1 MFRHPPRT
9 KRSKQENTME
19 LFEMKQSVARSS
31 AKLEQLGVSLDL
43 EGKKAKVEENN
54 ELMNAADFWED
65 QKKAQRIIK
74 ETNQMKALIETHA
87 SLKSALDDLND
98 GLAELSVS
106 FDEDM
111 NALIEEEFTET
122 MKNFDSFE
130 IQVLLSGEY
139 DNHNA
144 ILEIHPG
151 AGGTEAMD
159 WASMLYRMYMRW
171 AERKGYKITLM
182 DYQEG
187 EEAGMKS
194 CSVLLEGPMAYGYLK
209 AEAGVHRLV
218 RISPFDS
225 NARRHTSFASVE
237 VMPQFEDDAEI
248 EIDDKDLEVITMRS
262 SGAGGQH
269 INKTDSSVRMT
280 HKPTGIV
287 VFCQTQRSQ
296 LQNRE
301 ACINMLKSKLLQLR
315 IKENEARA
323 AAVRGEVKANEWGS
337 QIRSYVFHPYSM
349 VKDLRTGYEVG
360 NIQGVMDGDLDGF
373 IDSYLRS
380 QIKSE

>member
-1 MFRHPPRT
+1 
-9 KRSKQENTME
+9 ME
-19 LFEMKQSVARSS
+19 LFEMKQEISKSLS
-31 AKLEQLGVSLDL
+31 KLESLGRSLDL
-43 EGKKAKVEENN
+43 ESKRKKIEENN
-54 ELMNAADFWED
+54 AKMAEADFWND
-65 QKKAQRIIK
+65 QKAAQKLIR
-74 ETNQMKALIETHA
+74 ENNQMKGLVDTHDR
-87 SLKSALDDLND
+87 LTSAMSD
-98 GLAELSVS
+98 LAESVNELTAN

-111 NALIEEEFTET
+111 NELVEEEYTET
-122 MKNFDSFE
+122 MKEFGNFE
-130 IQVLLSGEY
+130 IQVLLSGPY

-144 ILEIHPG
+144 ILDIHPG

-171 AERKGYKITLM
+171 AERRGFKVTLL
-182 DYQEG
+182 DYQDG

-194 CSVLLEGPMAYGYLK
+194 CSVLIEGPMAYGYLK
-209 AEAGVHRLV
+209 AENGVHRLV
-218 RISPFDS
+218 RISPFDA
-225 NARRHTSFASVE
+225 NARRHTSFTSVE
-237 VMPQFEDDAEI
+237 IVPEFDDDMDI

-269 INKTDSSVRMT
+269 INKTDSAVRMT
-280 HKPTGIV
+280 HKPTGIT

-301 ACINMLKSKLLQLR
+301 ACMNMLKSKLLQLK
-315 IKENEARA
+315 IKEQEQRMKDIK
-323 AAVRGEVKANEWGS
+323 GEVKANEWGS
-337 QIRSYVFHPYSM
+337 QIRSYVFAPYTM

-380 QIKSE
+380 QIVSD

>member
-1 MFRHPPRT
+1 
-9 KRSKQENTME
+9 
-19 LFEMKQSVARSS
+19 
-31 AKLEQLGVSLDL
+31 
-43 EGKKAKVEENN
+43 
-54 ELMNAADFWED
+54 MNAADFWDD
-65 QKKAQRIIK
+65 QKKAQKIIR
-74 ETNQMKALIETHA
+74 ETNQMKELTDTYE
-87 SLKSALDDLND
+87 SLKAALND
-98 GLAELSVS
+98 LSDGVSELSS
-106 FDEDM
+106 SYDEDM
-111 NALIEEEFTET
+111 NEIVQEEYADV
-122 MKNFDSFE
+122 MKKFDEFE
-130 IQVLLSGEY
+130 IKVLLSGEY

-159 WASMLYRMYMRW
+159 WASMLYRMYIRW
-171 AERKGYKITLM
+171 AERHGYKITVM

-194 CSVLLEGPMAYGYLK
+194 CSVLIEGPLAYGYLK
-209 AEAGVHRLV
+209 AENGVHRLV

-237 VMPQFEDDAEI
+237 VMPQFEDDLDI
-248 EIDDKDLEVITMRS
+248 DIDDKDLEVVTMRS

-269 INKTDSSVRMT
+269 INKTDSAVRMT

-301 ACINMLKSKLLQLR
+301 SCMNMLKSKLLQLKIR
-315 IKENEARA
+315 ENEERA

-349 VKDLRTGYEVG
+349 VKDLRTSYETG
-360 NIQGVMDGDLDGF
+360 NIQAVMDGDLDGF

-380 QIKSE
+380 QIQS

>member
-1 MFRHPPRT
+1 MATLFDLA
-9 KRSKQENTME
+9 SKQ
-19 LFEMKQSVARSS
+19 
-31 AKLEQLGVSLDL
+31 
-43 EGKKAKVEENN
+43 KKIEENN
-54 ELMNAADFWED
+54 ELMNAADFWND
-65 QKKAQRIIK
+65 QKKAQKIIR
-74 ETNQMKALIETHA
+74 ETNQ
-87 SLKSALDDLND
+87 LKGLLDTYEGLAAGLSDLSE
-98 GLAELSVS
+98 GIAELSSS
-106 FDEDM
+106 FDPDM
-111 NALIEEEFTET
+111 NEIIEEEYADV
-122 MKNFDSFE
+122 MKRFDEFE

-171 AERKGYKITLM
+171 AERHNYKITLM

-194 CSVLLEGPMAYGYLK
+194 CSVLIEGPMAYGYLK
-209 AEAGVHRLV
+209 AENGVHRLV

-237 VMPQFEDDAEI
+237 VMPQFEDDVEI
-248 EIDDKDLEVITMRS
+248 EIDEKDLDVVTMRS

-269 INKTDSSVRMT
+269 INKTDSAVRMT

-301 ACINMLKSKLLQLR
+301 ACMNMLKSKLLQLR
-315 IKENEARA
+315 IRENEERA

-337 QIRSYVFHPYSM
+337 QIRSYVFHPYTM
-349 VKDLRTGYEVG
+349 VKDLRTSYEVG
-360 NIQGVMDGDLDGF
+360 NIQAVMDGEIDGF

-380 QIKSE
+380 QIQG